1 MVSRSNYAA
10 RVENERIPCDLV
22 MRERAKG
29 VKRKDSTNGDN
40 LGSIPRR
47 ASILD
52 RTFNIP
58 LGEKGQPS
66 WLLCCHWA

>member
-40 LGSIPRR
+40 QGSIP
-47 ASILD
+47 
-52 RTFNIP
+52 
-58 LGEKGQPS
+58 
-66 WLLCCHWA
+66 